1 MLYIGVEA
9 ALDDETKEALA
20 VLDEGTLATANMVA
34 GEQMRTFISRWYDEK
49 GRKHWI
55 NPKLPTHGAGRRET
69 QWFSNVA
76 RKWFLRDADE
86 KGFDL
91 VFPDEDGSLGHK
103 IDGGKIVA
111 KRAKAL
117 TIPLRPEAHGLR
129 AADYERETS
138 RQLFTIKNRSELYE
152 SREGGVRA
160 VYALRKSVTH
170 QPWPNALP
178 TPEEL
183 AKALTGYMLEGIID
197 LIE

>member
-1 MLYIGVEA
+1 MLNLAISLIKDAEIDEALGV
-9 ALDDETKEALA
+9 LDD
-20 VLDEGTLATANMVA
+20 GTLATANMVA
-34 GEQMRTFISRWYDEK
+34 GEQMRTFMSRWYDEK

-55 NPKLPTHGAGRRET
+55 NPDLPTHGAGRRET

-91 VFPDEDGSLGHK
+91 VFPDEDGSFTHK
-103 IDGGKIVA
+103 VNGGKIIA
-111 KRAKAL
+111 KNAKAL
-117 TIPLRPEAHGLR
+117 TIPLKPEAHGLR

-138 RQLFTIKNRSELYE
+138 RQLFTIKNRSALFE
-152 SREGGVRA
+152 SRDGGVRA

-178 TPEEL
+178 NEEEL
-183 AKALTGYMLEGIID
+183 AKTLTEHMLQAIID